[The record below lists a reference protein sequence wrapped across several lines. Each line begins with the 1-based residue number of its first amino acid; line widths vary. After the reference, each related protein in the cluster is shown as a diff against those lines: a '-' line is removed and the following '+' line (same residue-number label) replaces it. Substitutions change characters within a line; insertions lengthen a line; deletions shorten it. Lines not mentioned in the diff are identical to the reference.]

1 MDKLPQSEIK
11 YENRITKWF
20 KNYWYYYKWKVI
32 IAVFLIFVAVFC
44 IAQACSNTDNDM
56 VIMYAGSFASTSLEV
71 PNIESALSAVLPE
84 DYDGDGR
91 KTVAMSMMT
100 IYTEDQIKQLEANG
114 FVVNRSNNQGE
125 LDKFQN
131 LIVTGEYNVCLL
143 EPWLYDMV
151 QKEGGFAKLSEV
163 LGYTPES
170 AVDDYAIKLSDTDFG
185 KYFAAPALL
194 LYFAWIILNLILIY
208 SCYARICDENDVD
221 MEVKPS
227 RFAFVNRMRQKSEER
242 RLRLEA
248 EREEY
253 KSMREQRR
261 KK

>member
-56 VIMYAGSFASTSLEV
+56 IIMYAGSFASTSLEV

-185 KYFAAPALL
+185 KYFAGVTNLPEDTYLCLRTPGALNSVL
-194 LYFAWIILNLILIY
+194 GI
-208 SCYARICDENDVD
+208 S
-221 MEVKPS
+221 
-227 RFAFVNRMRQKSEER
+227 KSEKFE
-242 RLRLEA
+242 EA
-248 EREEY
+248 VAMVKAIVEFESPEAN
-253 KSMREQRR
+253 
-261 KK
+261 